1 MINKIICKMIEVPC
15 CWYLSCGYR
24 YTHIR
29 MSLNN
34 IKDIWCTDGISF

>member
-1 MINKIICKMIEVPC
+1 MINKIICKMIDVPC

-29 MSLNN
+29 MSLKY